1 MATATAEPLDL
12 KDTGDCEGSDE
23 VCIKDEPQ
31 EGNASNATTSNANDA
46 YSYTKREEFTSEIFK
61 IEIGNLPR
69 IYSVNVGLE
78 IRVFY
83 VILLIVCNSI
93 IL

>member
-1 MATATAEPLDL
+1 MAIATAEPMDL
-12 KDTGDCEGSDE
+12 KDAGDCEGSDE
-23 VCIKDEPQ
+23 VKCIENEAQ
-31 EGNASNATTSNANDA
+31 EDNATASNANDA
-46 YSYTKREEFTSEIFK
+46 YSYTKRDEFTSEIFK

-83 VILLIVCNSI
+83 AMFNVVNSSSY
-93 IL
+93 